1 MAEVTRLHSPQP
13 SHDDAELSY
22 RVELDD
28 GQGGRVLALS
38 ASAAVAYA
46 AYYAAIR
53 EYFGQPM
60 QLLHKGVVIARF
72 RL

>member
-13 SHDDAELSY
+13 SHDDAELPY

-28 GQGGRVLALS
+28 GEGGRLLALS
-38 ASAAVAYA
+38 ATPAVAYA
-46 AYYAAIR
+46 AYYGAIR

-60 QLLHKGVVIARF
+60 RLLQKGVVIARF
-72 RL
+72 KP